1 MWILVNFHPKLWG
14 LTPTVG
20 LITKVFCMI
29 RFSVSM
35 RALQMTNPYSYH
47 HWKCIH
53 FNLGRENFHHQMQL
67 LFQAIII
74 KFNVTS
80 DSIEKIACTVHLFL
94 DEHVMKS
101 QSFLIIYLI
110 GFFFK
115 LFKYQELWLHII
127 CNRWEL
133 YCAIFYWRILVAG
146 TVNLWYNYMW
156 KEFLSRSGKI
166 CSLNGMV
173 IWSVK

>member
-1 MWILVNFHPKLWG
+1 MYDQ
-14 LTPTVG
+14 
-20 LITKVFCMI
+20 VFCFCESI
-29 RFSVSM
+29 TD
-35 RALQMTNPYSYH
+35 TNPYSYH

-67 LFQAIII
+67 LFKAIII

-80 DSIEKIACTVHLFL
+80 DSIEKNACSVHLFL
-94 DEHVMKS
+94 DEHVMRS
-101 QSFLIIYLI
+101 QSFLILIYLI
-110 GFFFK
+110 RVFFK

-133 YCAIFYWRILVAG
+133 YCAIFYWRILVAS

-156 KEFLSRSGKI
+156 KEFLSRWGKI

-173 IWSVK
+173 MWSVK